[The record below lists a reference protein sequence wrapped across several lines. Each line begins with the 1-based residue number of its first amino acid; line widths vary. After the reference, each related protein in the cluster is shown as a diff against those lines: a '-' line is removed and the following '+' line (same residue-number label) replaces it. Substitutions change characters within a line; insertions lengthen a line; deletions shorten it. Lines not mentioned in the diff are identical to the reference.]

1 MKTATLLLIV
11 FVIILTGCHGGKRK
25 KEIYPVNTAALQE
38 NTDQRKNLRDSHLT
52 HKFSTA

>member
-1 MKTATLLLIV
+1 MEEKE
-11 FVIILTGCHGGKRK
+11 K